1 MSLQECLEQACQTV
15 PGLKQGAL
23 ALLPEGLLVGG
34 VGPGGAFDHEP
45 LVRSAARCLA
55 GNALTGAD
63 DDDELSFVEHVF
75 VGREEV
81 VLILQGRRYPRLALV
96 LVCSLEPNLAFVL
109 TSTRGALRALEATV
123 DLAAWE
129 L

>member
-1 MSLQECLEQACQTV
+1 MIQECLAEACETV
-15 PGLKQGAL
+15 PGLKYGAL

-55 GNALTGAD
+55 GNTLTAAME
-63 DDDELSFVEHVF
+63 DEMTFVEHVF
-75 VGREEV
+75 VSREEV

>member
-1 MSLQECLEQACQTV
+1 MSLQDCLEQACQTV
-15 PGLKQGAL
+15 PGLKHGAL

-34 VGPGGAFDHEP
+34 VGPGGAYDHEP

-55 GNALTGAD
+55 GNTLTTD
-63 DDDELSFVEHVF
+63 ESDELTFIEHVF

>member
-1 MSLQECLEQACQTV
+1 MILEECLTQACETV
-15 PGLKQGAL
+15 PGLKYGAL

-55 GNALTGAD
+55 GNTLNTAPDGGST
-63 DDDELSFVEHVF
+63 FVEHVF
-75 VGREEV
+75 VGKEEL

-96 LVCSLEPNLAFVL
+96 LVCSPEPNLAFIL
-109 TSTRGALRALEATV
+109 TSTRGALKALEATV

>member
-1 MSLQECLEQACQTV
+1 VSLQECLEQACQTV
-15 PGLKQGAL
+15 PGLKHGAL

-55 GNALTGAD
+55 GNTLTGD
-63 DDDELSFVEHVF
+63 GDELTFIEHVF
-75 VGREEV
+75 VGKEEV
-81 VLILQGRRYPRLALV
+81 VLIVQGRRYPRLALV

>member
-1 MSLQECLEQACQTV
+1 MTLEQCLARACEPV
-15 PGLKQGAL
+15 PGLLYGAL

-34 VGPGGAFDHEP
+34 VGRGGAFDHEP

-55 GNALTGAD
+55 GNALGSFAD
-63 DDDELSFVEHVF
+63 GGLTFVEHLF
-75 VGREEV
+75 VSREEL
-81 VLILQGRRYPRLALV
+81 VLIVQGRRYARLALV
-96 LVCSLEPNLAFVL
+96 LVCSTEPNLAFVL
-109 TSTRGALRALEATV
+109 SSTRGALQTLEATV

>member
-15 PGLKQGAL
+15 PGLKHGAL

-55 GNALTGAD
+55 GNTLTTD
-63 DDDELSFVEHVF
+63 DSDELTFIEHVF